1 MRRRHW
7 RRSLMYGKVR
17 IHYGVKPLL
26 KLQCLNQKS
35 KNNCEWHYCP
45 IHLVTFTLISNLATD
60 YSQKRSLASSLLN
73 ILCRQIW
80 YQCKSD
86 YMDRASVELG
96 CINVPL
102 AISHRNLKFVQ
113 HCAVRKFESDCF
125 QHTNILNFRA
135 YSRLQSRR
143 RAENKWKIWQKRN
156 IPLRKFALV
165 ELMTQLML
173 NSPTKT

>member
-1 MRRRHW
+1 MHPPIKSFARFLHEKWKWKDNRY
-7 RRSLMYGKVR
+7 SF
-17 IHYGVKPLL
+17 I
-26 KLQCLNQKS
+26 QCKKS
-35 KNNCEWHYCP
+35 AFSSVFCP
-45 IHLVTFTLISNLATD
+45 IHVVTFTLISNLATD
-60 YSQKRSLASSLLN
+60 YIQKRSLASSLL
-73 ILCRQIW
+73 IIICRQIL

-125 QHTNILNFRA
+125 QHANILNFRA

-143 RAENKWKIWQKRN
+143 RAEKR
-156 IPLRKFALV
+156 
-165 ELMTQLML
+165 
-173 NSPTKT
+173 